1 MDFKQ
6 SAVRL
11 AKPAIN
17 VILYYIAGLK
27 INMTKKI
34 NYFNIL
40 KLVLGFLSIL
50 SFVGALVY
58 RIYTLNYIGIEL
70 SLVITIAI
78 FLPLATALKIREEA
92 EITSDGSE
100 KKEKSIFYLLA
111 AFYFISLFV
120 SFYKLFTHQT
130 VKAIVSPWQVVP
142 TNFFIWYFAATLI
155 LISMLVLTKIKK
167 DFKVFFIALHYLL
180 SFSVALIVYK
190 IGYGYDPFIHGAT
203 LDLID
208 KLGAVYPKPFY
219 YLGQYG
225 LMEVIHKTFF
235 IPLTVLNKYLVPV
248 MAAIFLPF
256 FGYQNLSARFSDKKT
271 ILLSILALLVFPF
284 SFFIITVPQ
293 SLAFLFLLLL
303 VLAGLNIKNKADL
316 WLIFYLSLAT
326 LSIHPIAGIPAILF
340 SVILAFH
347 YLDLEHKKIFYPFLY
362 FLTAVTLP
370 SAFYFLEN
378 GASSPF
384 HLSWSNFS
392 LPQAIMPW
400 KENFLYNFLYL
411 YGFNIGIIITGVILI
426 GIIFYFRQK
435 KQYEIFSLYLWM
447 SFSLA
452 LAYLFTKNFTF
463 DYLIEYERN
472 SFPDRILAAAM
483 FFLVPFLFLVLYD
496 FIKKILEAEGKVKW
510 PFLIFLAALI
520 TASLYLS
527 YPRFDKYFNSKG
539 YSTGTNDIQ
548 AVHLIND
555 TAKKDYIVLANQQ
568 VSAAALNEFGFD
580 KYYQNDIFYYPV
592 PTGGPLYQYYL
603 DMVYKKPSKSN
614 MTAAMDLAGVKEGY
628 FVLNKY
634 WWAFPKVLD
643 EAKLAA
649 DQWWSIGQG
658 DVYVFRYSR

>member
-1 MDFKQ
+1 
-6 SAVRL
+6 
-11 AKPAIN
+11 
-17 VILYYIAGLK
+17 
-27 INMTKKI
+27 
-34 NYFNIL
+34 
-40 KLVLGFLSIL
+40 
-50 SFVGALVY
+50 
-58 RIYTLNYIGIEL
+58 
-70 SLVITIAI
+70 
-78 FLPLATALKIREEA
+78 
-92 EITSDGSE
+92 
-100 KKEKSIFYLLA
+100 
-111 AFYFISLFV
+111 
-120 SFYKLFTHQT
+120 
-130 VKAIVSPWQVVP
+130 
-142 TNFFIWYFAATLI
+142 
-155 LISMLVLTKIKK
+155 
-167 DFKVFFIALHYLL
+167 
-180 SFSVALIVYK
+180 
-190 IGYGYDPFIHGAT
+190 
-203 LDLID
+203 
-208 KLGAVYPKPFY
+208 
-219 YLGQYG
+219 
-225 LMEVIHKTFF
+225 
-235 IPLTVLNKYLVPV
+235 
-248 MAAIFLPF
+248 
-256 FGYQNLSARFSDKKT
+256 
-271 ILLSILALLVFPF
+271 
-284 SFFIITVPQ
+284 
-293 SLAFLFLLLL
+293 
-303 VLAGLNIKNKADL
+303 
-316 WLIFYLSLAT
+316 
-326 LSIHPIAGIPAILF
+326 
-340 SVILAFH
+340 
-347 YLDLEHKKIFYPFLY
+347 
-362 FLTAVTLP
+362 
-370 SAFYFLEN
+370 
-378 GASSPF
+378 
-384 HLSWSNFS
+384 
-392 LPQAIMPW
+392 MPW